1 MLMERSA
8 SFTRRARPPG
18 ELPRENASPLS
29 TVSIL
34 MPVYNEAESIDE
46 SLAAVL
52 GQDYPPHR
60 IEILIAEGPSNDET
74 SERIRQIV
82 ARNPDRCIR
91 VLPNPNR
98 TAGAAMNRMLAQ
110 ARGDIV
116 VRIDG
121 HSFVSSDY
129 VRQCVAAL
137 GNSDALVVGGCI
149 TAAGRGFVGRAIAMA
164 VASFWGNGGARF
176 RGGPRTLPV
185 YVDAIPFGAWRR
197 ETLERLG
204 PFVEWPVNEDCEL
217 NARILD
223 AGGRILLHPA
233 IRSVYVTR
241 HSLGALAKQYFRYGK
256 LKCLV
261 VASHPKQ
268 VRVRY
273 LAPLVVVVLLLAPPL
288 TVPFAEVEPALLF
301 SAPLAY
307 ACGIGIASL
316 HLAAGA
322 RHLRSALVLPAVLT
336 TLHFSYGLGTLWG
349 MGGVFRFFLDRWKR
363 RLGRFRRHRRGLL
376 SELPRDGSEPRAPAN
391 PLVQ

>member
-1 MLMERSA
+1 MESCA
-8 SFTRRARPPG
+8 FSSTSRPPG
-18 ELPRENASPLS
+18 ELPREDSSPLP

-34 MPVYNEAESIDE
+34 MPIYNEAESIDG

-52 GQDYPPHR
+52 GQDYPPHLV
-60 IEILIAEGPSNDET
+60 EILIAEGPSDDET

-82 ARNPDRCIR
+82 ARNSDRCIR
-91 VLPNPNR
+91 VLPNPKR

-129 VRQCVAAL
+129 VRQCVSAL
-137 GNSDALVVGGCI
+137 GSSDAFVVGGCI

-164 VASFWGNGGARF
+164 VASFWGNGGSRF

-197 ETLERLG
+197 ETLQRLG

-241 HSLGALAKQYFRYGK
+241 HSLNALARQYFRYGK

-261 VASHPKQ
+261 VACHPRQ

-273 LAPLVVVVLLLAPPL
+273 VAPLMVVLLLLAPPL
-288 TVPFAEVEPALLF
+288 TVPFAEVDSALLF

-307 ACGIGIASL
+307 VCGIGIASL
-316 HLAAGA
+316 RLAAGA
-322 RHLRSALVLPAVLT
+322 RHLKSALVLPAVLA

-349 MGGVFRFFLDRWKR
+349 IGGVFRFLLDRWKR
-363 RLGRFRRHRRGLL
+363 PRGRFRSHRSGLVP
-376 SELPRDGSEPRAPAN
+376 EMPREGSEPRAPAN